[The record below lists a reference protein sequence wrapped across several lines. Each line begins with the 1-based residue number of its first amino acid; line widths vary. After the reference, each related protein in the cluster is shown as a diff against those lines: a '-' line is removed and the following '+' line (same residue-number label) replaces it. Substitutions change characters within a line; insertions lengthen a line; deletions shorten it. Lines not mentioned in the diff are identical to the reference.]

1 MKNRQAG
8 KWNKKNLRRI
18 SEVVTAQTDYNLDRP
33 AKEMGYRERGR
44 VIDDL
49 VRDRLLMMNGG
60 KRHERNEN

>member
-1 MKNRQAG
+1 MKNRQTG

-18 SEVVTAQTDYNLDRP
+18 SEVVTAQTDYNLDRL

-60 KRHERNEN
+60 EHHERNKN

>member
-18 SEVVTAQTDYNLDRP
+18 SEVVTAQTDYNLDRL

-60 KRHERNEN
+60 KRHERNKN

>member
-1 MKNRQAG
+1 MKNRQTG

-18 SEVVTAQTDYNLDRP
+18 SEVVTAQTDYNLDRL

-49 VRDRLLMMNGG
+49 VKDRMLMMNGE
-60 KRHERNEN
+60 KHHERNKN

>member
-18 SEVVTAQTDYNLDRP
+18 SEVVTAQTDYNLERL

>member
-1 MKNRQAG
+1 MKNRQTR

-18 SEVVTAQTDYNLDRP
+18 SEVVTAQTDYNLDRL

-60 KRHERNEN
+60 KHHERNKN

>member
-1 MKNRQAG
+1 MKNRRTG

-18 SEVVTAQTDYNLDRP
+18 SEIVTAQTDHNLDRL

-49 VRDRLLMMNGG
+49 VRDRLLMKNGG
-60 KRHERNEN
+60 KRHERNKN

>member
-1 MKNRQAG
+1 MKNRQTE

-18 SEVVTAQTDYNLDRP
+18 SEVVTAQTDYNLDRM
-33 AKEMGYRERGR
+33 AKKFGYRERGR